1 MPSLARTPSD
11 VDSLPLVFR
20 EVNDFSHYVTLH
32 GGATVATDSGTVAV
46 GDGANGI
53 LVITPSDGSVADNDE
68 SYFKGANETFLMA
81 ANRTINFTCRAQYAE
96 ANTDDA
102 NIIIGL
108 LNAVAANHLID
119 DGGGPV
125 ASFSGFCFYK
135 VDGATVWSVRSS
147 LGTTKTTTVTNITAG
162 GSAYHLFEIVFTA
175 LTSTTGEVSFLYDG
189 AVVRDANNLP
199 VKHSITYTS
208 ATEMQVCLGV
218 KNGGANLETLNV
230 DYYAAWQNR

>member
-1 MPSLARTPSD
+1 MPSLVKTPVS
-11 VDSLPLVFR
+11 VDSLPLCFR
-20 EVNDFSHYVTLH
+20 EENDFSHYVTLH
-32 GGATVATDSGTVAV
+32 GGATVASDSGTVAA

-53 LVITPSDGSVADNDE
+53 LVITPSDGTVADNDE

-81 ANRTINFTCRAQYAE
+81 NNRTICFLARAQYAE

-102 NIIIGL
+102 NIILGL
-108 LNAVAANHLID
+108 LNAVVANHLLD

-125 ASFSGFCFYK
+125 ATFSGFCFYK

-162 GSAYHLFEIVFTA
+162 GAAYHTFEIQFTA
-175 LTSTTGEVSFLYDG
+175 LTATVGEVVFLYDG
-189 AVVRDANNLP
+189 QICRDANNLP
-199 VKHSITYTS
+199 IKHSITYTS

-218 KNGGANLETLNV
+218 KNGGANLEVLNV